1 MKKQTILKIAGV
13 ACTVIG
19 AVCLFISGSGAELVT
34 TLVGGVFVLAGMIL
48 AFFKK

>member
-1 MKKQTILKIAGV
+1 MDKNTILKIVGV
-13 ACTVIG
+13 GSIVVG
-19 AVCLFISGSGAELVT
+19 SVCLFISGSGAELVT